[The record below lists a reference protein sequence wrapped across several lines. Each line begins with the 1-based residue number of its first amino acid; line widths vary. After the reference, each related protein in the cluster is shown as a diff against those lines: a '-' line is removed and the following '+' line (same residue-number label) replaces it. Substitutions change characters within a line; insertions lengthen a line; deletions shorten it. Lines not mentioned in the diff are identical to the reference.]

1 MSAVLL
7 WLALVSA
14 AVAVADDTDQVPL
27 LVTGENTIRRAHQS
41 LRCNGCSGL
50 VASRD
55 DLFDVVSS
63 VALSSRNT
71 TVWAQLAPLL
81 VQTFSNGAQEF
92 ELFTVL
98 GRRHRGLAITRPSDA
113 QTWWPGFAWS
123 VLQCPRCSRHIGWH
137 FTPTNHSRS
146 PFEFAALDVD
156 AIDVLD
162 DLLQVHL

>member
-1 MSAVLL
+1 MSIWAGV
-7 WLALVSA
+7 WLVLVSA
-14 AVAVADDTDQVPL
+14 AVVVVADDDTDQVPL
-27 LVTGENTIRRAHQS
+27 AITGENMIRRGHQS
-41 LRCNGCSGL
+41 LRCNGCSDR

-55 DLFDVVSS
+55 DLCDIVSS

-98 GRRHRGLAITRPSDA
+98 GRRHRGVAITRPSDA

-137 FTPTNHSRS
+137 FTPTNH
-146 PFEFAALDVD
+146 PIVA
-156 AIDVLD
+156 
-162 DLLQVHL
+162 